1 MRRTGFTL
9 IELLLLLAIIG
20 VVAGLGFSSL
30 RDYINNQTIHQ
41 AAGEM
46 AGLLTRVAGRAIN
59 ESQAYHLH
67 VTPNSGT
74 LTWHPDSDVSNARL
88 VTTVLPTGVRVQSVV
103 GDGTNDVRYTGRG
116 LPLQQYEVA
125 LTYRGLTRR
134 VMLLP
139 TGRVIVR

>member
-9 IELLLLLAIIG
+9 IELLLLLAVIG
-20 VVAGLGFSSL
+20 AVAGLGFSSL
-30 RDYINNQTIHQ
+30 RSYVNNQTIQQ

-59 ESQAYHLH
+59 ESQAYHVH
-67 VTPNSGT
+67 VIPNSGT

-88 VTTVLPTGVRVQSVV
+88 VTAVLPAGVTVQSVA

-116 LPLQQYEVA
+116 LPLQQYEVTLA
-125 LTYRGLTRR
+125 YKGLTRR
-134 VMLLP
+134 VVLLP
-139 TGRVIVR
+139 TGKVMVR